1 MDTVVIESS
10 AMTLS
15 ASRIV
20 QRLVEQGV
28 FDILAWWKKG
38 NVGRSIC
45 VRDGLAINAQWSISS
60 AVPFGM
66 TYFLAKNGNNILS
79 HKDVYTQGQCG

>member
-1 MDTVVIESS
+1 MIECS

-20 QRLVEQGV
+20 QSLVEQGV
-28 FDILAWWKKG
+28 FDILPWWKKG
-38 NVGRSIC
+38 TVGRSIC

-79 HKDVYTQGQCG
+79 HKNVYTQGQCG